1 MRNLTYVVYI
11 LLFTILSTI
20 VLYFGRS
27 FLVPIALAAI
37 MATLFI
43 EVSNWLNNVAEAY
56 HSIIGRSRPDRA
68 IRSDHILEF

>member
-43 EVSNWLNNVAEAY
+43 EVSNWLNNV
-56 HSIIGRSRPDRA
+56 G
-68 IRSDHILEF
+68 